1 MANPALPSAMQA
13 LRVWDDRMPQ
23 RVFKCSLSTQA
34 GMYRRNEVFKL
45 VLKHASLPFASVMR
59 LKRADKEMCQFVNAS
74 TSKPCG
80 RILRQPR
87 RFPLLFA
94 QAEDA
99 GFGVHFRIYS
109 VSFAQAS
116 VYARLADDNPA
127 RWFECPVCMDTCFA
141 PTQSSRRAPCKNAAK
156 HASICHKCIVR
167 VSRCPMCREP
177 FDDAPL
183 RVRLPAALE
192 GLAERRRALAY
203 VIRSRSSE

>member
-1 MANPALPSAMQA
+1 MANPALSSAMQA
-13 LRVWDDRMPQ
+13 SRVWEN
-23 RVFKCSLSTQA
+23 RVVRCSLS
-34 GMYRRNEVFKL
+34 RRNEAFKL
-45 VLKHASLPFASVMR
+45 VLKHANLPFASVMR
-59 LKRADKEMCQFVNAS
+59 LTRAEKEMCQFVNAS
-74 TSKPCG
+74 TSKPFG

-87 RFPLLFA
+87 RFLA
-94 QAEDA
+94 EEEDA
-99 GFGVHFRIYS
+99 GFGVHYRIYS

-156 HASICHKCIVR
+156 HAPICHKCIVR

-192 GLAERRRALAY
+192 GLAERRRRAFEY
-203 VIRSRSSE
+203 VILSDRLRSSE